1 MEKAL
6 DHNIFNSRHFIWMDF
21 GINHVALNTE
31 IIHEWIQVVPDKIKQ
46 LCINPYIENIDE
58 QNADVYYFRGLA
70 YNDLENYA
78 TAIEDFNKS
87 IELNPNYGLAY
98 SRRGSAKFNLNNKTG
113 ACADWNKAVELGY
126 DKAQSLID
134 ENCQ

>member
-1 MEKAL
+1 M
-6 DHNIFNSRHFIWMDF
+6 
-21 GINHVALNTE
+21 
-31 IIHEWIQVVPDKIKQ
+31 
-46 LCINPYIENIDE
+46 
-58 QNADVYYFRGLA
+58 
-70 YNDLENYA
+70 ENYA